1 MNVLHLIVNST
12 LLKSIYVFNL
22 FLLPLH
28 FPFSSWTLGE
38 TEPPSKKEKTVWPG
52 VSESRLRNMSPGR
65 SVGWGAYQ
73 SMSEPQTVK
82 RTAIKGVG
90 NNWYQSHAWVG
101 WGGHTHRGA
110 ARGGLSESKQ
120 SVPGIPTWGDLERI
134 TSAQAGRATGTPSPQ
149 SLASK
154 HQSHC
159 APWKQWLSSGWVREK
174 AKQAQDILYYK
185 KGRNYSKNNGH
196 KSKTETST
204 WKSFQLPNLGQSEH
218 QTKLYSQI
226 ITDCIKIRNTSA
238 H

>member
-1 MNVLHLIVNST
+1 
-12 LLKSIYVFNL
+12 
-22 FLLPLH
+22 
-28 FPFSSWTLGE
+28 
-38 TEPPSKKEKTVWPG
+38 
-52 VSESRLRNMSPGR
+52 MSPGR

-73 SMSEPQTVK
+73 GMSEPQTVK

-101 WGGHTHRGA
+101 WGGHTHRRA

-134 TSAQAGRATGTPSPQ
+134 ISAQAGRATGTPSPQ

-185 KGRNYSKNNGH
+185 KGGTTQRIMGTSQKQRRQPDRVFNCQTLDSRSIKLNYIPR
-196 KSKTETST
+196 
-204 WKSFQLPNLGQSEH
+204 L
-218 QTKLYSQI
+218 
-226 ITDCIKIRNTSA
+226 
-238 H
+238 